1 MYEVPPIDVPNGFN
15 IKNAARIRKET
26 GMLTVGVGRI
36 NTAELAEEILS
47 QDKVDMVVLGRAQ
60 LADPEFANKPE
71 REKWMRSYTVWAVI
85 RAAMTDSVMWP
96 TVRILPA

>member
-1 MYEVPPIDVPNGFN
+1 
-15 IKNAARIRKET
+15 
-26 GMLTVGVGRI
+26 MLTVGVGRI
-36 NTAELAEEILS
+36 NTAELARSRLCH
-47 QDKVDMVVLGRAQ
+47 QDKVDMVSTWEEPR
-60 LADPEFANKPE
+60 LAGITRQFAKQKPE